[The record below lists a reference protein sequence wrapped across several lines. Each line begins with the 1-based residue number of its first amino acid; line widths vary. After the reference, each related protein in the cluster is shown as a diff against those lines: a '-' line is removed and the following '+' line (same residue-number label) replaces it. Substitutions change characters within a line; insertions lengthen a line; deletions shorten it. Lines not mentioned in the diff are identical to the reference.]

1 MEPLEAIDALARVAR
16 SEAAPQTNVP
26 IAAVIRTA
34 QARTATQWR
43 LAPLAWSAGISALA
57 ASVILVI
64 ALRQN
69 TTSSVD
75 PISPLFNAAQV
86 QMP

>member
-1 MEPLEAIDALARVAR
+1 MEPLESIDALARIAR
-16 SEAAPQTNVP
+16 QETPPQTNVQ
-26 IAAVIRTA
+26 IAPLLRALRTE
-34 QARTATQWR
+34 QQWR
-43 LAPLAWSAGISALA
+43 LAPLAWSAALSAVA

-64 ALRQN
+64 ALHQTQ
-69 TTSSVD
+69 TTTVD